1 MPRPFLIFNQSD
13 YLIQIVKPT
22 DLDLHCLQ
30 RQDIS
35 GSSRTRVKNV
45 ILQYPEILSVN
56 KEGLDQTVLFHLF
69 ILILFIYF
77 FFFFFFFF
85 AKGDIFCIM
94 GSASLIHLF

>member
-1 MPRPFLIFNQSD
+1 MPHPFLIFNQSD

-30 RQDIS
+30 RQGIS
-35 GSSRTRVKNV
+35 GFSRTRVKNV
-45 ILQYPEILSVN
+45 ILQYPKILSVN

-69 ILILFIYF
+69 ILILFTYL
-77 FFFFFFFF
+77 FF

-94 GSASLIHLF
+94 GSASLIHLFQTFF